1 MEKTVNRSSDPITW
15 AIVAV
20 WVVAVA
26 FLFIADV
33 HDETSGLVV
42 FGNPAQTSIDIVRTI
57 LKTPLPFWR
66 PVPTIF
72 AALLIHAFPPE
83 VSWRLLRI
91 INILLI
97 LGALAFILRALRE
110 WDGPDDRRDALFAWT
125 YLMSGGAIIVGTWF
139 ANIFDASAMLLIA
152 WGLLEV
158 ARKHFV
164 AAGVIFGAAFFCK
177 EAVAM
182 VLPLLLLLMAIDR
195 LSFRDA
201 VRIGVPTV
209 VFAIVYFALRS
220 LVVPFGSAADTHQF
234 HLGRLTGT
242 AIGFVDTYWLETMWW
257 SGPRVFGFLAF
268 AFSLVAMRGWRA
280 RLAFLAYVAF
290 GVVMYLEMFDI
301 WQNYQIVHYL
311 MFIGRLYFIPVSLTL
326 FVYALDRRWW
336 ALPVLALPLLLG
348 AIITFSTYVIFQRSY
363 RNIYAYAKAHGPVRI
378 YFPMKPLH
386 DPRRGIEIGDL
397 PDAKFKID
405 PVSGKLLPL
414 DGAGGLR

>member
-1 MEKTVNRSSDPITW
+1 MFARNIKW
-15 AIVAV
+15 AIVAI
-20 WVVAVA
+20 WVIAVA
-26 FLFIADV
+26 LLFIADV
-33 HDETSGLVV
+33 HDETNGLVV
-42 FGNPAQTSIDIVRTI
+42 FGNPALSSGAIVRLI

-72 AALLIHAFPPE
+72 AALIIRALPPQ

-91 INILLI
+91 VNILLI
-97 LGALAFILRALRE
+97 LGALALLLRALRE
-110 WDGPDDRRDALFAWT
+110 WDGTDERRDALFTWT
-125 YLMSGGAIIVGTWF
+125 YLMSGGAIIVATWF

-152 WGLLEV
+152 WGLLQI
-158 ARKHFV
+158 ARRHFV

-195 LSFRDA
+195 LSLRDA
-201 VRIGVPTV
+201 VRVGAPTV
-209 VFAIVYFALRS
+209 LFGFSYFALRS

-234 HLGRLTGT
+234 HLSRLTGT
-242 AIGFVDTYWLETMWW
+242 AIGFVDTYWLESMWW
-257 SGPRVFGFLAF
+257 NGPRLIGFIAF
-268 AFSLVAMRGWRA
+268 AFALVAMRGWRA

-301 WQNYQIVHYL
+301 WQNYQVVHYL
-311 MFIGRLYFIPVSLTL
+311 MFVGRLHFIPVSLTL
-326 FVYALDRRWW
+326 FVFALDRRWW

-348 AIITFSTYVIFQRSY
+348 AVITFTAYARFQRSY
-363 RNIYAYAKAHGPVRI
+363 RHIYAYAKTNGPLRI

-397 PDAKFKID
+397 PDAKLKID
-405 PVSGKLLPL
+405 PVNGKLVP
-414 DGAGGLR
+414 R